1 MVSEAIPRT
10 AALKAAP
17 DLRSHCPVC
26 GDPYQPGERVLALGC
41 PSFPP
46 GAVPSSAAAREPVG
60 QVILGQHRCVLP
72 RILTL
77 LAGFQPALRFALAP
91 EVCPG
96 GEPVFPEYQHAEP
109 FAAVLSAQLCHVF
122 SGLGQ
127 EDLGRTIQPL

>member
-1 MVSEAIPRT
+1 MVSEATRR
-10 AALKAAP
+10 AAGLKAAP

-26 GDPYQPGERVLALGC
+26 GGPYQPGESVLTLGC

-46 GAVPSSAAAREPVG
+46 GAAPSPAAAGRDPGG
-60 QVILGQHRCVLP
+60 QVILGHHRCVLP

-96 GEPVFPEYQHAEP
+96 GEPVFPESQIDEP
-109 FAAVLSAQLCHVF
+109 
-122 SGLGQ
+122 
-127 EDLGRTIQPL
+127 